1 MTKRAAGLYKFYN
14 LNSMKRKPDI
24 FYSKILL
31 FGEYSILC
39 DSMGLTIPYTHF
51 KAELSFVK
59 ENKYTD
65 LDYARNSN
73 ELLAQYIPYIQKLK
87 DRGELLCDLDVNA
100 FATDVRQGLYLE
112 SNIPQGYGVGSSGAL
127 VAAIYK
133 KYVAGAFPDDGLMP
147 PEQINDLRLQFSQ
160 LESFF
165 HGTSSGID
173 PLNCYFGQPLLI
185 RSREDIS
192 VVGIPGDEDN
202 KKGGIFLMNT
212 GTPGKTEPLVN
223 MFMSNCENSPGFK
236 ELVKNTMIPLT
247 NDCIMNLINGDTK
260 TFFKN
265 LHQLSGFLLEN
276 FRPMIPSDYE
286 KVWQHGLESGDFYI
300 KLCGSGGGGFLL
312 GFTKNYEK
320 ARQILKTMNIDVI
333 PVYLNS

>member
-1 MTKRAAGLYKFYN
+1 
-14 LNSMKRKPDI
+14 MKRKPDI

-51 KAELSFVK
+51 KAELSFIGDD
-59 ENKYTD
+59 KYTD

-73 ELLAQYIPYIQKLK
+73 ELLAQYVPYISGLK
-87 DRGELLCDLDVNA
+87 SRNELKCDFNVDA
-100 FATDVRQGLYLE
+100 FASDINRGLYLE

-127 VAAIYK
+127 VAALYK
-133 KYVAGAFPDDGLMP
+133 RYVSNAFPDDAEMTSG
-147 PEQINDLRLQFSQ
+147 QINELRLQFSQ

-173 PLNCYFGQPLLI
+173 PLNCYLGQPLLI

-192 VVGIPGDEDN
+192 VVGIPGDEHN
-202 KKGGIFLMNT
+202 REGGIFLVNT

-223 MFMSNCENSPGFK
+223 LFMEKCEDLGFRQQ
-236 ELVKNTMIPLT
+236 LQNYMIPLT
-247 NDCIMNLINGDTK
+247 NNCIMSLIQGDTEN
-260 TFFKN
+260 FFQN
-265 LHQLSGFLLEN
+265 LHKLSGFLLEN
-276 FRPMIPSDYE
+276 LKPMIPQNYE
-286 KVWQHGLESGDFYI
+286 KLWEHGLETGDFYI

-312 GFTKNYEK
+312 GFTRNYTK
-320 ARQILKTMNIDVI
+320 AKRILKTLNIEVI

>member
-1 MTKRAAGLYKFYN
+1 MAVALFRLSKPFM
-14 LNSMKRKPDI
+14 MKRKPDI

-51 KAELSFVK
+51 KAELSFIR
-59 ENKYTD
+59 EDKYTD

-73 ELLAQYIPYIQKLK
+73 GLLAQYLPYLSGLK
-87 DRGELLCDLDVNA
+87 FRNELKCDFDVDA
-100 FATDVRQGLYLE
+100 FASDINRGLYLE

-127 VAAIYK
+127 VAALYK
-133 KYVAGAFPDDGLMP
+133 KYVRNAFPDDAEMSSD
-147 PEQINDLRLQFSQ
+147 QINELRLQFSQ

-173 PLNCYFGQPLLI
+173 PLNCYLGQPLLI

-192 VVGIPGDEDN
+192 VVGIPGDEQN
-202 KKGGIFLMNT
+202 KEGGIFLVNT
-212 GTPGKTEPLVN
+212 GSPGKTEPLVN
-223 MFMSNCENSPGFK
+223 IFMQKCENIDFK
-236 ELVKNTMIPLT
+236 QKLQNNMIPLT
-247 NDCIMNLINGDTK
+247 NNCIMSLIDGDTE
-260 TFFKN
+260 TFFQN
-265 LHQLSGFLLEN
+265 LYKLSGFLLEN
-276 FRPMIPSDYE
+276 LQPMIPAHYE
-286 KVWQHGLESGDFYI
+286 KLWKQGLDSGDYYI

-312 GFTKNYEK
+312 GFTRSYDK
-320 ARQILKTMNIDVI
+320 AKQILKSMDIDVI

>member
-1 MTKRAAGLYKFYN
+1 
-14 LNSMKRKPDI
+14 MKKKPDI

-59 ENKYTD
+59 DNKYTD
-65 LDYARNSN
+65 LDYAHSSN
-73 ELLAQYIPYIQKLK
+73 ELLAQYLPYIQNLKLK
-87 DRGELLCDLDVNA
+87 NELKCNFDVDA
-100 FATDVRQGLYLE
+100 FARDLKNGLYLE

-127 VAAIYK
+127 VAALYK
-133 KYVAGAFPDDGLMP
+133 RYVSDPFPDDGVMTS
-147 PEQINDLRLQFSQ
+147 EQINEFRLQLSQ

-173 PLNCYFGQPLLI
+173 PLNCYLGQPLLI
-185 RSREDIS
+185 RSRKDIS
-192 VVGIPGDEDN
+192 VVGIPGDEQN
-202 KKGGIFLMNT
+202 KEGGIFLLNT

-223 MFMSNCENSPGFK
+223 LFMEKCQDDSFK
-236 ELVKNTMIPLT
+236 QNLQNIMIPL
-247 NDCIMNLINGDTK
+247 NNNCITSLINGETAA
-260 TFFKN
+260 FFEN
-265 LHQLSGFLLEN
+265 LHKLSAFLLEN
-276 FRPMIPSDYE
+276 LKPMIPHNYE
-286 KVWQHGLESGDFYI
+286 KLWKLGLESGDFYI

-312 GFTKNYEK
+312 GFTRNYEK
-320 ARQILKTMNIDVI
+320 AKRILKSQNIDVI

>member
-1 MTKRAAGLYKFYN
+1 
-14 LNSMKRKPDI
+14 MKKKPDI

-59 ENKYTD
+59 DDKYTD
-65 LDYARNSN
+65 LDYARSSN
-73 ELLAQYIPYIQKLK
+73 ELLTQYLPYIRNLKLSNELKCDFDVDTFAK
-87 DRGELLCDLDVNA
+87 DLKS
-100 FATDVRQGLYLE
+100 GLYLE

-127 VAAIYK
+127 VAALYK
-133 KYVAGAFPDDGLMP
+133 RYVSNPFPDDSVMSSA
-147 PEQINDLRLQFSQ
+147 QINEFRLQLSQ

-173 PLNCYFGQPLLI
+173 PLNCYLGQPLLI

-192 VVGIPGDEDN
+192 VVGIPGDEHN
-202 KKGGIFLMNT
+202 KEGGIFLLNT

-223 MFMSNCENSPGFK
+223 LFMEKCQDDSFRHLLQNN
-236 ELVKNTMIPLT
+236 MIPLT
-247 NDCIMNLINGDTK
+247 NNCIKSLIKGETNA
-260 TFFKN
+260 FFEN
-265 LHQLSGFLLEN
+265 LHMLSAFLLEN
-276 FRPMIPSDYE
+276 LKPMIPHNYE
-286 KVWQHGLESGDFYI
+286 KLWKLGLETGDFYI

-312 GFTKNYEK
+312 GFTRNYEK
-320 ARQILKTMNIDVI
+320 AKRILKIHKVDVI

>member
-1 MTKRAAGLYKFYN
+1 
-14 LNSMKRKPDI
+14 MKRKPDI

-51 KAELSFVK
+51 KAELSFVT

-65 LDYARNSN
+65 LDYARSSN
-73 ELLAQYIPYIQKLK
+73 VLLTQYIPYLQQLK
-87 DRGELLCDLDVNA
+87 ENGELMCNFDVDA
-100 FATDVRQGLYLE
+100 FAADVKRGLYLE

-127 VAAIYK
+127 VAALYK
-133 KYVAGAFPDDGLMP
+133 RYVTNAFPDDGPMNA
-147 PEQINDLRLQFSQ
+147 EEINELRLQFSQ

-173 PLNCYFGQPLLI
+173 PLNCYLGQPLLI

-192 VVGIPGDEDN
+192 VVGIPGDDHN
-202 KKGGIFLMNT
+202 KQGGIFLLNT
-212 GTPGKTEPLVN
+212 GSPGKTEPLVN
-223 MFMSNCENSPGFK
+223 LFMKKCEDEGFK
-236 ELVKNTMIPLT
+236 QLVKNNMITLT
-247 NDCIMNLINGDTK
+247 NNCITNLINGETR
-260 TFFKN
+260 TFFEN
-265 LHQLSGFLLEN
+265 LRHLSEFLLEN
-276 FRPMIPSDYE
+276 FKPMIPSQFE
-286 KVWQHGLESGDFYI
+286 EIWKHGLESDNFYI

-320 ARQILKTMNIDVI
+320 TKQILKARSLDII

>member
-1 MTKRAAGLYKFYN
+1 
-14 LNSMKRKPDI
+14 MKRKPDI

-51 KAELSFVK
+51 KAELSFVT

-73 ELLAQYIPYIQKLK
+73 HLLAGYIPYLRKLK
-87 DRGELLCDLDVNA
+87 ERNQLRCAFNVDAFASDVNL
-100 FATDVRQGLYLE
+100 GLYLE

-127 VAAIYK
+127 VAALYK
-133 KYVAGAFPDDGLMP
+133 RYVTNAFPDDGPMNA
-147 PEQINDLRLQFSQ
+147 EEINELRLQFSQ

-173 PLNCYFGQPLLI
+173 PLNCYLGQPLLI

-192 VVGIPGDEDN
+192 VVGIPGNDHN
-202 KKGGIFLMNT
+202 KQGGIFLLNT
-212 GTPGKTEPLVN
+212 GSPGKTEPLVN
-223 MFMSNCENSPGFK
+223 LFMEKCEDQGFK
-236 ELVKNTMIPLT
+236 QLVKNNMITLT
-247 NDCIMNLINGDTK
+247 NNCITNLINGETR
-260 TFFKN
+260 TFFEN
-265 LHQLSGFLLEN
+265 LRHLSEFLLEN
-276 FRPMIPSDYE
+276 FKPMIPSQFE
-286 KVWQHGLESGDFYI
+286 EIWKHGLESDDFYI

-320 ARQILKTMNIDVI
+320 AKQILKARSMDII

>member
-1 MTKRAAGLYKFYN
+1 
-14 LNSMKRKPDI
+14 MKKKPDI

-51 KAELSFVK
+51 KAELSFIK
-59 ENKYTD
+59 DDKYTD
-65 LDYARNSN
+65 LDFARNSN
-73 ELLAQYIPYIQKLK
+73 GLLFEYIPYLRKLK
-87 DRGELLCDLDVNA
+87 EDNKLLCAFDVQA
-100 FATDVRQGLYLE
+100 FSKDVEKGLYLE

-127 VAAIYK
+127 VAALYK
-133 KYVAGAFPDDGLMP
+133 RYVKSPISDDQELSSQ
-147 PEQINDLRLQFSQ
+147 QINELRLQFSQ

-173 PLNCYFGQPLLI
+173 PLNCFIGQPLLI

-192 VVGIPGDEDN
+192 IVGIPGDTEN
-202 KKGGIFLMNT
+202 KQGGIFLVNT

-223 MFMSNCENSPGFK
+223 LFMEMCRESGFK
-236 ELVKNTMIPLT
+236 QKLQDQMIPFT
-247 NDCIMNLINGDTK
+247 NQCITDLINGNT
-260 TFFKN
+260 TSFFGN
-265 LHQLSGFLLEN
+265 LARLSAFTLEHLK
-276 FRPMIPSDYE
+276 PMIPGIFGHAWMQGLSTGDY
-286 KVWQHGLESGDFYI
+286 YM

-312 GFTKNYEK
+312 GFTKNF
-320 ARQILKTMNIDVI
+320 ARAKRILKEKNIDVI

>member
-1 MTKRAAGLYKFYN
+1 
-14 LNSMKRKPDI
+14 MKRKPDI

-51 KAELSFVK
+51 KAEFSFVK

-73 ELLAQYIPYIQKLK
+73 HLLASYIPYLRSLA
-87 DRGELLCDLDVNA
+87 DRNELRCALDVEA
-100 FATDVRQGLYLE
+100 FAADVSRGLYLE

-127 VAAIYK
+127 VAALYK
-133 KYVAGAFPDDGLMP
+133 RYVSNAFPDDGQMNA
-147 PEQINDLRLQFSQ
+147 EEINELRLQFSQ

-173 PLNCYFGQPLLI
+173 PLNCYLGQPLLI

-192 VVGIPGDEDN
+192 IVGIPGAEDN
-202 KKGGIFLMNT
+202 RQGGIFLLNT

-223 MFMSNCENSPGFK
+223 LFMEKCEDQGFK
-236 ELVKNTMIPLT
+236 QLIKSNMIPLT
-247 NDCIMNLINGDTK
+247 NNCIMNLINGETQ
-260 TFFKN
+260 TFFEN
-265 LHQLSGFLLEN
+265 LRHLSEFLLEN
-276 FRPMIPSDYE
+276 FKPMIPPQFE
-286 KVWQHGLESGDFYI
+286 EIWKHGLESNDFYI

-320 ARQILKTMNIDVI
+320 TRQIFKSMKVEII